1 VQHPINCNKLKT
13 KTMQTKSTR
22 GGKRVNA
29 GRKPSG
35 IKKQPIT
42 IYINKE
48 IVEQHGKPKL
58 KILIIDFLNNYKNVI
73 SPLHNN

>member
-1 VQHPINCNKLKT
+1 
-13 KTMQTKSTR
+13 MQTKSTR

-42 IYINKE
+42 TYINKE
-48 IVEQHGKPKL
+48 IVEQHGKEKL
-58 KILIIDFLNNYKNVI
+58 KILIINYINNYKNATTL
-73 SPLHNN
+73 LHNN

>member
-1 VQHPINCNKLKT
+1 
-13 KTMQTKSTR
+13 MQTKSTR

-35 IKKQPIT
+35 IKKLPVT
-42 IYINKE
+42 TYISKE
-48 IVEQHGKPKL
+48 IIEQHGKPKL
-58 KILIIDFLNNYKNVI
+58 RILIIDYLNNYKNAI

>member
-1 VQHPINCNKLKT
+1 METT
-13 KTMQTKSTR
+13 KTR

-42 IYINKE
+42 TYINKE
-48 IVEQHGKPKL
+48 IVEKHGKERL
-58 KILIIDFLNNYKNVI
+58 KILIIQILESLPDTIEKNHFI
-73 SPLHNN
+73 KSITHSFEKL